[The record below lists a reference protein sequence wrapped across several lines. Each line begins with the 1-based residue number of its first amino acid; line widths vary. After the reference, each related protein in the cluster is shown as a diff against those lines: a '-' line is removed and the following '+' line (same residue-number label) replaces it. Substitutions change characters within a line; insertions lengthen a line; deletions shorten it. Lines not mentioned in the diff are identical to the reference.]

1 MQNPCLM
8 HKDGQI
14 FCSGTRNGFSNGI
27 NLCQSPPI
35 AAMRLNARKTNG
47 FGNPLVFYVSC

>member
-14 FCSGTRNGFSNGI
+14 FCSGTRNGVSNGF
-27 NLCQSPPI
+27 SYARARPI
-35 AAMRLNARKTNG
+35 AAMHQNARKTNR
-47 FGNPLVFYVSC
+47 FGNLLVFYVSY

>member
-14 FCSGTRNGFSNGI
+14 FCSGTRNAGLVMYYS
-27 NLCQSPPI
+27 CQSPPI
-35 AAMRLNARKTNG
+35 AAMHQNARKTNR
-47 FGNPLVFYVSC
+47 FGNLLVFYVSC

>member
-35 AAMRLNARKTNG
+35 AAMRLNARKTNR
-47 FGNPLVFYVSC
+47 FGNLLVFYVSC

>member
-14 FCSGTRNGFSNGI
+14 FCSGTRNGFSNGFTYARAR
-27 NLCQSPPI
+27 PI
-35 AAMRLNARKTNG
+35 GAMRLNARKTNR
-47 FGNPLVFYVSC
+47 FGNLLVFYLSC

>member
-14 FCSGTRNGFSNGI
+14 FCSGTRNGFSG
-27 NLCQSPPI
+27 LVMGLLMPEP
-35 AAMRLNARKTNG
+35 ALRRNAPKRKKDQQIR
-47 FGNPLVFYVSC
+47 

>member
-14 FCSGTRNGFSNGI
+14 FCSGTRNGFSNGFTYARAR
-27 NLCQSPPI
+27 PI
-35 AAMRLNARKTNG
+35 AAMHLNARKTNR
-47 FGNPLVFYVSC
+47 FGNLLVFYVSC

>member
-1 MQNPCLM
+1 MQNPRLM

-14 FCSGTRNGFSNGI
+14 FCSGTRNGFSSGI

-35 AAMRLNARKTNG
+35 AAMRQNARKTNR
-47 FGNPLVFYVSC
+47 FGNLLVFYVSC